1 MKTLLKIA
9 ALILLGVIA
18 IKLAFGLLAVTLGL
32 IIPLAIL
39 FFIGLII
46 WKIIGGK
53 EIWQKITGKQQ
64 KTFVPTSPNW
74 QTDDDL
80 NNYKFPSQEIERKKP
95 NSLKY

>member
-9 ALILLGVIA
+9 ALILLGIIA
-18 IKLAFGLLAVTLGL
+18 IKLAFGLLAFTLGL

-39 FFIGLII
+39 FFVGFIV

-53 EIWQKITGKQQ
+53 EIWQKLTGSQQ
-64 KTFVPTSPNW
+64 KTFVHTQSNW
-74 QTDDDL
+74 QMDEDL
-80 NNYKFPSQEIERKKP
+80 IDYKFPSQEIERKKP